1 MGDNA
6 ERTQVV
12 RPGQPQPDQGP
23 DRTQIVQ
30 PPQGGFNPSPP
41 QGPPSGGFN
50 PGGPPQGPPSGGFNP
65 GGPPQGPPPGGFNPG
80 GPGGPGG
87 PGQGGFNPG
96 GPPQGGFQQG
106 GPGGY
111 QQGGFNP
118 GGPQQGYGPG
128 GPQQGGFG
136 PPQGGFGPPQ
146 GGGGP
151 GFGPAATDQD
161 KMVAWGAAGSAGLI
175 GLIVLIANLSVIG
188 YAFALTGLYGVLL
201 LLAVVSAG
209 ALLGGGVLIFMRN
222 RLGPLLGVV
231 GAAGIVVTWLLA
243 IIVVLADVG
252 IFSGTGIVWIILAAI
267 PAVLCLMPQTRRYA
281 SGGTGPQLP
290 GSLQLPGQ
298 GGQGGQG
305 PGPQQ
310 GQGYGR
316 PF

>member
-23 DRTQIVQ
+23 DRTQFVQ
-30 PPQGGFNPSPP
+30 PPQGGFNPGGPP
-41 QGPPSGGFN
+41 QGGFN

-65 GGPPQGPPPGGFNPG
+65 GGPG
-80 GPGGPGG
+80 GPA
-87 PGQGGFNPG
+87 QGGFNPG
-96 GPPQGGFQQG
+96 GPPQGGFQHG
-106 GPGGY
+106 GPGGPP
-111 QQGGFNP
+111 QGGFSP
-118 GGPQQGYGPG
+118 GPPQGFGPG

-151 GFGPAATDQD
+151 GFGPAATDND
-161 KMVAWGAAGSAGLI
+161 KMVAWAAAGSAGLI

-188 YAFALTGLYGVLL
+188 YAFALTGLYGLLL
-201 LLAVVSAG
+201 LLAVLSA
-209 ALLGGGVLIFMRN
+209 AVLIGGGVLIFMRN
-222 RLGPLLGVV
+222 RLGPLLGVI
-231 GAAGIVVTWLLA
+231 GAAAIVATWLLA

-252 IFSGTGIVWIILAAI
+252 VFSGTGIVWIILAAI

-298 GGQGGQG
+298 GQQGPG